1 MCMSALST
9 EVGGVLTTLLRAA
22 GANNIDEVAD
32 EVEGLL
38 EGMGGSRGMAAA
50 SVLAELLSIWLIGTS
65 LIGLV
70 PERCLWK
77 LLTLALTLRLPD
89 LDDGLDNGCESN
101 ICTCLLLACVCR

>member
-22 GANNIDEVAD
+22 GANDIDED

-50 SVLAELLSIWLIGTS
+50 SALAELLSIWLIGTS
-65 LIGLV
+65 LIGVV
-70 PERCLWK
+70 PEMCLRK

-101 ICTCLLLACVCR
+101 ICTCLLLGCVCR